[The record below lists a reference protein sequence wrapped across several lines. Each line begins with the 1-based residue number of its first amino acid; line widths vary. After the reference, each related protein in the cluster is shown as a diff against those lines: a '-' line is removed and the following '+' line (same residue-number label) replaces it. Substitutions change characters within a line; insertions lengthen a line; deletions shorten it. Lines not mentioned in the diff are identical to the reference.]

1 MLNQLLMEIRSGS
14 ALGIHA
20 LAEKLMVS
28 DNQVVVMLDELT
40 RMGLLKQSDLCQSAV
55 CEGCP
60 VSFNCTLS
68 TARSRSWVY
77 SQEEM
82 PTSG

>member
-40 RMGLLKQSDLCQSAV
+40 RMGLIKQSDVCQPSG
-55 CEGCP
+55 CSGCP
-60 VSFNCTLS
+60 VSFNCALPA
-68 TARSRSWVY
+68 ARSRSCVY